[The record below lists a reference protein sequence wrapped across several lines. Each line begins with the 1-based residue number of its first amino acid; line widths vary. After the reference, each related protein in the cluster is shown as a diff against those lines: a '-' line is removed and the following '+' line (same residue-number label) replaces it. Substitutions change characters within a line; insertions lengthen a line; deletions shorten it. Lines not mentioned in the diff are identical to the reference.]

1 MALNSPECDSIV
13 AGRLEMWNLVRLR
26 VTTILFISTDL
37 KKLAEQL
44 CLIESRRA
52 RNLGEWTLLS
62 FRPYR
67 IENILH

>member
-1 MALNSPECDSIV
+1 MALNSPECDLIV

-52 RNLGEWTLLS
+52 RNLGE
-62 FRPYR
+62 
-67 IENILH
+67 